1 MVYESKTE
9 QPKLG
14 EEYKGLTPEELSNIE
29 PKFRNP
35 SELPPEALTDPDYAI
50 KQLEKLNGNKFELKI
65 RCSKCH
71 HCR

>member
-1 MVYESKTE
+1 MDYNSKKE
-9 QPKLG
+9 QREPGK
-14 EEYKGLTPEELSNIE
+14 EYQGLTPEELSRIK

-35 SELPPEALTDPDYAI
+35 DELPPEALVDPDFHI
-50 KQLEKLNGNKFELKI
+50 KQLEKLNGSNLEI

>member
-1 MVYESKTE
+1 MSYESKKE

-14 EEYKGLTPEELSNIE
+14 EEYKGLTQEELSNVK

-35 SELPPEALTDPDYAI
+35 SELPPEALTNPDYAI
-50 KQLEKLNGNKFELKI
+50 KQLEKLNGSKLETL
-65 RCSKCH
+65 CSKCH